1 MKPFI
6 PWVGGK
12 RSLLHQIL
20 PRFPKRYGKYIEVFG
35 GAAAVLFAKPIT
47 NHEVYNDFQDNLVNL
62 FLVIKEKPLSFL
74 NELGI
79 FPIISRTEFELLKEF
94 ASGDLKPYA
103 SLNNEIELAE
113 IILEPLDYKTI
124 KNILSTRSKL
134 RDVHRA
140 VNYYKLIKT
149 SYAAGGST
157 FGGVP
162 VTISSLKIKRDILS
176 ASDRIK
182 KVIIENKDFE
192 ELIRQYDRDDS
203 FFYCDPPYYQTE
215 RIYDADFGKD
225 DHNRLFNVLSNIKGK
240 FLLSYND
247 CEYIRELYKNYVMV
261 PVTRLN
267 NIGQRYNPGSNFE
280 ELLIANYDIETLNTD
295 MTIQLQLWSD
305 KNEE

>member
-20 PRFPKRYGKYIEVFG
+20 PRFPKRYYKYIEVFG
-35 GAAAVLFAKPIT
+35 GAAAVLFAKQHT
-47 NHEVYNDFQDNLVNL
+47 NQEVYNDFQDNLVNL

-79 FPIISRTEFELLKEF
+79 FPLISRTEFGILKEF
-94 ASGDLKPYA
+94 ASGNLKPY
-103 SLNNEIELAE
+103 NNLEDEIELAE
-113 IILEPLDYKTI
+113 IKLEPPDYKTV
-124 KNILSTRSKL
+124 KSILNTRAEL
-134 RDVHRA
+134 LDVHRA

-162 VTISSLKIKRDILS
+162 VTISSAKVKRDILA
-176 ASDRIK
+176 ASNRIK
-182 KVIIENKDFE
+182 RVIIENKDFE
-192 ELIRQYDRDDS
+192 ELITQYDRIDS

-215 RIYDADFGKD
+215 RIYDADFGKE

-267 NIGQRYNPGSNFE
+267 NIGQRYNPGSNFK
-280 ELLIANYDIETLNTD
+280 ELLIANYDIEALNTD
-295 MTIQLQLWSD
+295 MSIQLQLWSD